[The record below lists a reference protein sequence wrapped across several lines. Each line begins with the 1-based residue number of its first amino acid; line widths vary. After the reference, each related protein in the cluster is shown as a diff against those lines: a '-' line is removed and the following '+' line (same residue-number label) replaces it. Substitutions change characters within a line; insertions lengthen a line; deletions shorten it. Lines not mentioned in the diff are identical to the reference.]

1 MEHKFLGVLE
11 QSIRKNWELPA
22 LTDYQGETLYYKN
35 FAKNIA
41 KLHAYF
47 KAGGVKKGD
56 KIALC
61 GRNSSNWAIAFFGTL
76 SYGAVVV
83 SILHEFDKSSVEYIV
98 DHSDAIVFFTDKAIY
113 NKIDTEKI
121 SQLETVVSLDDFS
134 LLQSRSDE
142 LKSFFTNS
150 KEYFKKLFTKDFTAN
165 DIDWHKEEDDELAII
180 NYTSGTTSSPKGV
193 MIPYRSVW
201 SNNKFANDNVPFVK
215 SGDDVVCMLP
225 MAHTYGL
232 AFEII
237 KSLTMG
243 CHVHFL
249 GKVPSPRIIKEEFAK
264 YKPKLI
270 LSVPLIIEK
279 VVMGNVMPA
288 IEKEPINTLLKI
300 PIVKIF
306 VRRKIKNQLMDF
318 FGGNAG
324 EFVIGGAS
332 LNEDV
337 EKLLMQIKFPFTVGY
352 GMTETSPL
360 IGYCSWQEFRS
371 QSCGKVVD
379 RMEVKIDSDNP
390 ATQVGEIMVRG
401 TNVMLGYY
409 KNEEATKEVMM
420 DDGWMKTGDLGVVD
434 KDGFIYIK
442 GRNKNLILGPGG
454 QNIYP
459 EEIEEKLNIL
469 PCVQESLAIEEDSK
483 VVALIFPDEDAMKA
497 KNIKPEDYQ
506 TYFEGKIKE
515 VNENLAA
522 YSQIR
527 SFRIQEEE
535 FEKTPKRSIRRFKYM
550 EGGIKN

>member
-1 MEHKFLGVLE
+1 MK
-11 QSIRKNWELPA
+11 
-22 LTDYQGETLYYKN
+22 
-35 FAKNIA
+35 
-41 KLHAYF
+41 
-47 KAGGVKKGD
+47 
-56 KIALC
+56 
-61 GRNSSNWAIAFFGTL
+61 AFF
-76 SYGAVVV
+76 AN
-83 SILHEFDKSSVEYIV
+83 E
-98 DHSDAIVFFTDKAIY
+98 
-113 NKIDTEKI
+113 
-121 SQLETVVSLDDFS
+121 
-134 LLQSRSDE
+134 
-142 LKSFFTNS
+142 
-150 KEYFKKLFTKDFTAN
+150 KEYFSKLFTKDFTAN

-201 SNNKFANDNVPFVK
+201 SNNKFANDNVPFIQ

-237 KSLTMG
+237 KSLTLG

-249 GKVPSPRIIKEEFAK
+249 GKIPSPRIIKEEFAK

-288 IEKEPINTLLKI
+288 IKKEPINTLLKI

-332 LNEDV
+332 LNEEV

-390 ATQVGEIMVRG
+390 ATEVGEIMVRG

-420 DDGWMKTGDLGVVD
+420 DDGWMKTGDLGVID

-442 GRNKNLILGPGG
+442 GRNKNLILGSGG

-459 EEIEEKLNIL
+459 EEIEEKLNNL
-469 PCVQESLAIEEDSK
+469 PCVQESLAIEEDDK
-483 VVALIFPDEDAMKA
+483 VVALIYPNEDMMKA
-497 KNIKPEDYQ
+497 KNIKPEDYEA
-506 TYFEGKIKE
+506 YFEGKIKE

>member
-243 CHVHFL
+243 
-249 GKVPSPRIIKEEFAK
+249 
-264 YKPKLI
+264 
-270 LSVPLIIEK
+270 
-279 VVMGNVMPA
+279 
-288 IEKEPINTLLKI
+288 
-300 PIVKIF
+300 
-306 VRRKIKNQLMDF
+306 
-318 FGGNAG
+318 
-324 EFVIGGAS
+324 
-332 LNEDV
+332 
-337 EKLLMQIKFPFTVGY
+337 
-352 GMTETSPL
+352 
-360 IGYCSWQEFRS
+360 
-371 QSCGKVVD
+371 
-379 RMEVKIDSDNP
+379 
-390 ATQVGEIMVRG
+390 
-401 TNVMLGYY
+401 
-409 KNEEATKEVMM
+409 
-420 DDGWMKTGDLGVVD
+420 
-434 KDGFIYIK
+434 
-442 GRNKNLILGPGG
+442 
-454 QNIYP
+454 
-459 EEIEEKLNIL
+459 
-469 PCVQESLAIEEDSK
+469 
-483 VVALIFPDEDAMKA
+483 
-497 KNIKPEDYQ
+497 
-506 TYFEGKIKE
+506 
-515 VNENLAA
+515 
-522 YSQIR
+522 
-527 SFRIQEEE
+527 
-535 FEKTPKRSIRRFKYM
+535 
-550 EGGIKN
+550 

>member
-83 SILHEFDKSSVEYIV
+83 SILHEFAKSSVEYIV
-98 DHSDAIVFFTDKAIY
+98 DHSDAKVFFTDKAIY

-150 KEYFKKLFTKDFTAN
+150 KEHFKNLFTKDFTAN

>member
-98 DHSDAIVFFTDKAIY
+98 DHSDAKVFFTDKAIY

-390 ATQVGEIMVRG
+390 ATEVGEIMVRG